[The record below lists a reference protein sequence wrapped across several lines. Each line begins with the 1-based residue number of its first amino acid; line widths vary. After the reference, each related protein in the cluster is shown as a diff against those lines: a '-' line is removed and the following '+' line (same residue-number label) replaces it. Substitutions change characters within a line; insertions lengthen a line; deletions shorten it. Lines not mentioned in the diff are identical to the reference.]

1 MLDNAF
7 CMKPLFFAELSSFAI
22 MVFTIVSS
30 ENGKYNHIEIHEE
43 LGRKKMTTTTTIN
56 SAYDLKKRTA
66 AESGIMKSIILTAA
80 RNATPERDDILLHDY
95 QMATSTTLNS
105 IFLNYLSCLDDAERR
120 LEAEG

>member
-1 MLDNAF
+1 
-7 CMKPLFFAELSSFAI
+7 
-22 MVFTIVSS
+22 
-30 ENGKYNHIEIHEE
+30 
-43 LGRKKMTTTTTIN
+43 
-56 SAYDLKKRTA
+56 
-66 AESGIMKSIILTAA
+66 MKSIILTAA